1 MNLTPKEVK
10 FLTILNETRLS
21 NGKLLK
27 CYSERLRKEFS
38 FKDKELREAIK
49 KLSRNGLLTEMDLG
63 GNDIMYFF
71 TEKVSKDM
79 LDKKLEE
86 ITCQF

>member
-27 CYSERLRKEFS
+27 GYSERLRKEFS
-38 FKDKELREAIK
+38 FRDKELREAVK
-49 KLSRNGLLTEMDLG
+49 KLRGNGLLTEMDLG
-63 GNDIMYFF
+63 GDDIMYFF

-86 ITCQF
+86 ITRQF